1 MSNQAESLVQLPAGG
16 NGGQASPPNVDAVVE
31 MKQPVPGATT
41 PPEKEGSKIAPWPL
55 IDKYPTI
62 IGSALS
68 LAYLSACYR
77 LALTGHR
84 REYVDALTELI
95 ERDPHL
101 YAVLM
106 QRTLTACGARLI
118 VQARDS
124 KSPRS
129 KKLAEDVQKMIDGIQ
144 GLRQSLATLIFSGLF
159 FGIGACEIDWQP
171 CERRT
176 RKGTKVGWAPKK
188 LEFIHSRRLAYPNP
202 GTWDLCIWDQ
212 GQVIGNDYA
221 APTNRLFGVRMKDYQ
236 GKFVTFSP
244 QLHADYPTREGV
256 GRIVAFWSALKTMG
270 ARGAAQYVERYSK
283 PWAIA
288 TYATT
293 SSGIPRAA
301 EASASNNDV
310 GAANAALAALGT
322 GSLAGAVVPDS
333 IKLQLQQITGS
344 RSAIGHKDWLDI
356 CNREMSKGVLGQTDT
371 TDSGAGSRARA
382 SVAKRGSDQIARLD
396 VMLIADAL
404 QVDLVDWIVRYNW
417 PSDFDKR
424 PILTLAIDPEPD
436 PFGIIKLGAA
446 AAEAGMPVD
455 AEVIAKTCGIKLVAR
470 GDKNARPMVPVK
482 PAEATTVYPD
492 LFEQPEE
499 ESSSSDSPPPSDGSD
514 EGSGSSSKKKKASD
528 DEEDADEDVDDDEE
542 EDDEEEDSESDD

>member
-1 MSNQAESLVQLPAGG
+1 MSNQAESLVQLPTTGAGG
-16 NGGQASPPNVDAVVE
+16 PPSPPNADAVVE
-31 MKQPVPGATT
+31 MKQPAPNTVAAAT
-41 PPEKEGSKIAPWPL
+41 KEGAAVAPWPL

-84 REYVDALTELI
+84 REYVDALSELI

-118 VQARDS
+118 VQARNDT
-124 KSPRS
+124 KRA
-129 KKLAEDVQKMIDGIQ
+129 KKLAVEVQRMLDAMI
-144 GLRQSLATLIFSGLF
+144 GLRQSLATLIFSGLYY
-159 FGIGACEIDWQP
+159 GIGGCEIDWQP
-171 CERRT
+171 VERRS
-176 RKGTKVGWAPKK
+176 RKGTKVGWEPRK
-188 LEFIHSRRLAYPNP
+188 LEFIHSRRLAYPDP
-202 GTWDLCIWDQ
+202 GSWDLRIWDQ
-212 GQVIGNDYA
+212 GQVIGNDLR
-221 APTNRLFGVRMKDYQ
+221 APTNGLFGLRVADYP
-236 GKFVTFSP
+236 GKFVIFSP

-270 ARGAAQYVERYSK
+270 ARGAAQYVERYAK
-283 PWAIA
+283 PWAVA

-333 IKLQLQQITGS
+333 IKLVLQQITGS

-396 VMLIADAL
+396 VMLIADSL
-404 QVDLVDWIVRYNW
+404 QSGLVDWIVRYNE
-417 PSDFDKR
+417 PAAYDDR

-436 PFGIIKLGAA
+436 PYGIIKLGAA

-455 AEVIAKTCGIKLVAR
+455 ADEIAKTCGIKLVAR

-499 ESSSSDSPPPSDGSD
+499 ESSSDGSSPPSNGSSED
-514 EGSGSSSKKKKASD
+514 SGSSSKKKKASD
-528 DEEDADEDVDDDEE
+528 DDEEDDVDESDDDEE
-542 EDDEEEDSESDD
+542 DDDEEDDSESDE